1 MSEDVRARP
10 VKSTPVKQR
19 FIVYAGVLLVIFL
32 LYAIFTS
39 PTDAANMV
47 GSAWDVIT
55 NGVGNIATFF
65 DSLIARS

>member
-1 MSEDVRARP
+1 MSMP
-10 VKSTPVKQR
+10 PIKK
-19 FIVYAGVLLVIFL
+19 IVTWLLVIFL

-55 NGVGNIATFF
+55 NGIGNIGEFF